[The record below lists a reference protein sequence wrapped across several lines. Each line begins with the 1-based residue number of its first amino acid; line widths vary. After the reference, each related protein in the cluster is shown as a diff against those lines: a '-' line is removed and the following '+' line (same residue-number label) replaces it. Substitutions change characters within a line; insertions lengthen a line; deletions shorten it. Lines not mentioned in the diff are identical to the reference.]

1 MPNHLVIVESKA
13 KAETIGKYLG
23 SDYTVMASYGHVRD
37 LPEKGLG
44 IDVDNH
50 FAVEWALP
58 QDRAKKVVADIKR
71 AMKGADTLYLA
82 TDEDREGESIA
93 WHLLEL
99 LQPKGV
105 EVHRMV
111 FHEITE
117 DAIREALANT
127 RQIDMRLVEAADG
140 RRIMDRLVGYLVSP
154 VLWRRVPSARSAG
167 RVQSPAVRLVV
178 ERERARMKFVAAQY
192 CDLSAI
198 MSAADG
204 DDSRSF
210 GARLVEIAGQPI
222 ATGKDFDA
230 DTGLLLE
237 SSKARQLNDAEAD
250 ALVGALEGAA
260 YTVISADTRPFTEK
274 PKEPFRTS
282 TLQQEAGNK
291 LGFSAGRTM
300 SIAQGLY
307 ERGFITYMRT
317 DSANLSEQAITAA
330 RIQVEELYGKQ
341 FVPAEPRRYKSGR
354 NAQEAHEAIRPS
366 GERFRVPASV
376 RSELSNDEMRLYELI
391 WMRTLASQMENARG
405 NTATLRIG
413 AQAGDEAVVFRASGK
428 TYSFLG
434 FRAAYIDVSE
444 DDPSAEEAEA
454 VLPVLAVGDRVNC
467 SVLEVSPHSTKPPA
481 RFTEASLV
489 KELES
494 RGIGRPSTYASIIDK
509 ISSTRGYVYKQGN
522 ALVPS
527 WTAFAKTQCLESHF
541 SNLVDYRFT
550 ATMEEVLDKVAA
562 GEAEAE
568 KWLDEFYFG
577 RDTPGLKQLVSQENL
592 DTIKMEVVNSIYI
605 GDDSEGIPITIR
617 VWKNGASL
625 HRGEDEKCSMPE
637 GVLPD
642 DLTVERA
649 LEILAKGTIG
659 PRELGIDPET
669 GLTIIVLTGRFGPFV
684 QVGILEP
691 GTKSKEKPKRAS
703 LFDGMDPETITF
715 EEALELLSLPRT
727 VGEIDGEEVT
737 AQSGRYGP
745 YLKKGTDSRTIGSEA
760 QLLTITI
767 EEAAAIYS
775 QPKQARGRIS
785 KPPLAALGAHPE
797 TGAPIVVK
805 DGRFGPYITDG
816 ATNATVPRGIDPAE
830 VTLETAVQLLAERAA
845 RVDSNPKRTIKKKA
859 VKKKAVKK
867 KAVKK
872 AVKKKAVKKATKATT
887 KDGAKKVAEKKPAG
901 KVAKKTAPKLDAG
914 PAED

>member
-50 FAVEWALP
+50 FAVEWAPP

-117 DAIREALANT
+117 DAIEEALANT

-192 CDLSAI
+192 CDLAAI
-198 MSAADG
+198 MNAATG
-204 DDSRSF
+204 DDDRSF
-210 GARLVEIAGQPI
+210 AARLVEIAGQPI

-237 SSKARQLNDAEAD
+237 TSKARQLNDAEAD
-250 ALVGALEGAA
+250 ALIGALEGAL
-260 YTVISADTRPFTEK
+260 YTVTSADTRPFTEK

-330 RIQVEELYGKQ
+330 RIQVAELYGKQ

-444 DDPSAEEAEA
+444 DDPSADGEGAEAEA

-494 RGIGRPSTYASIIDK
+494 KGIGRPSTYASIIDK

-527 WTAFAKTQCLESHF
+527 WTAFAKTQCLETNF
-541 SNLVDYRFT
+541 ANLVDYRFT

-617 VWKNGASL
+617 VWKNGESL

-816 ATNATVPRGIDPAE
+816 ATNATLPRGIDPAE

-872 AVKKKAVKKATKATT
+872 AVKKKAVKKAVKKKAV
-887 KDGAKKVAEKKPAG
+887 KKA
-901 KVAKKTAPKLDAG
+901 APKLDG
-914 PAED
+914 GS

>member
-1 MPNHLVIVESKA
+1 LPNHLVIVESKA

-50 FAVEWALP
+50 FAVEWAPP

-117 DAIREALANT
+117 DAIEEALANT

-192 CDLSAI
+192 CDLAAI
-198 MSAADG
+198 MNAATG
-204 DDSRSF
+204 DDDRSF
-210 GARLVEIAGQPI
+210 AARLVEIAGQPI

-237 SSKARQLNDAEAD
+237 TSKARQLNDAEAD
-250 ALVGALEGAA
+250 ALVGALEGAV
-260 YTVISADTRPFTEK
+260 YTVTSADTRPFTEK

-330 RIQVEELYGKQ
+330 RIQVAELYGKQ

-444 DDPSAEEAEA
+444 DDPSPDGEGAEAEA

-494 RGIGRPSTYASIIDK
+494 KGIGRPSTYASIIDK

-527 WTAFAKTQCLESHF
+527 WTAFAKTQCLETNF
-541 SNLVDYRFT
+541 ANLVDYRFT

-617 VWKNGASL
+617 VWKNGESL

-830 VTLETAVQLLAERAA
+830 VTIETAVQLLAERAA

-867 KAVKK
+867 AVKKK
-872 AVKKKAVKKATKATT
+872 AVKKKAVKKAV
-887 KDGAKKVAEKKPAG
+887 KKVAVK
-901 KVAKKTAPKLDAG
+901 KVAKKLDG
-914 PAED
+914 GS

>member
-50 FAVEWALP
+50 FAVEWAPP

-117 DAIREALANT
+117 DAISEALANT

-198 MSAADG
+198 MNAATG
-204 DDSRSF
+204 DDDRSF
-210 GARLVEIAGQPI
+210 AARLVEIAGQPI

-237 SSKARQLNDAEAD
+237 SSKARHLNDQEAD
-250 ALVGALEGAA
+250 ALVGALEGAV
-260 YTVISADTRPFTEK
+260 YTVTSADTRPFTEK

-330 RIQVEELYGKQ
+330 RIQVAELYGKQ

-444 DDPSAEEAEA
+444 DDPSADGEGAEAEA

-494 RGIGRPSTYASIIDK
+494 KGIGRPSTYASIIDK

-527 WTAFAKTQCLESHF
+527 WTAFAKTQCLETNF
-541 SNLVDYRFT
+541 ANLVDYRFT

-617 VWKNGASL
+617 VWKNGESL

-816 ATNATVPRGIDPAE
+816 ATNATLPRGIDPAE

-872 AVKKKAVKKATKATT
+872 KAVKKAVKK
-887 KDGAKKVAEKKPAG
+887 VAVK
-901 KVAKKTAPKLDAG
+901 KVAKKAAPRLAQGSYQD
-914 PAED
+914 

>member
-117 DAIREALANT
+117 DAISEALGNT

-198 MSAADG
+198 MDAATG

-210 GARLVEIAGQPI
+210 AARLVEISGQPI

-237 SSKARQLNDAEAD
+237 TSKARQLNDAEAD
-250 ALVGALEGAA
+250 ALVGALEGAV
-260 YTVISADTRPFTEK
+260 YTVTSADTRPFTEK

-330 RIQVEELYGKQ
+330 RIQVAELYGQQ

-413 AQAGDEAVVFRASGK
+413 AQAGDESVVFRASGK

-444 DDPSAEEAEA
+444 DDPSADGEGAEAEA

-494 RGIGRPSTYASIIDK
+494 KGIGRPSTYASIIDK

-527 WTAFAKTQCLESHF
+527 WTAFAKTQCLETNF
-541 SNLVDYRFT
+541 ANLVDYRFT
-550 ATMEEVLDKVAA
+550 ATMEEVLDRVAA

-617 VWKNGASL
+617 VWKNGESL

-737 AQSGRYGP
+737 AQSGKYGP

-816 ATNATVPRGIDPAE
+816 ATNATLPRGIDPAE

-872 AVKKKAVKKATKATT
+872 AVKKKAVKKAVKKKAV
-887 KDGAKKVAEKKPAG
+887 KKA
-901 KVAKKTAPKLDAG
+901 APKLDG
-914 PAED
+914 GS

>member
-1 MPNHLVIVESKA
+1 
-13 KAETIGKYLG
+13 
-23 SDYTVMASYGHVRD
+23 
-37 LPEKGLG
+37 
-44 IDVDNH
+44 
-50 FAVEWALP
+50 
-58 QDRAKKVVADIKR
+58 
-71 AMKGADTLYLA
+71 
-82 TDEDREGESIA
+82 
-93 WHLLEL
+93 
-99 LQPKGV
+99 
-105 EVHRMV
+105 
-111 FHEITE
+111 
-117 DAIREALANT
+117 
-127 RQIDMRLVEAADG
+127 
-140 RRIMDRLVGYLVSP
+140 
-154 VLWRRVPSARSAG
+154 
-167 RVQSPAVRLVV
+167 
-178 ERERARMKFVAAQY
+178 
-192 CDLSAI
+192 
-198 MSAADG
+198 
-204 DDSRSF
+204 
-210 GARLVEIAGQPI
+210 
-222 ATGKDFDA
+222 
-230 DTGLLLE
+230 
-237 SSKARQLNDAEAD
+237 
-250 ALVGALEGAA
+250 
-260 YTVISADTRPFTEK
+260 
-274 PKEPFRTS
+274 
-282 TLQQEAGNK
+282 
-291 LGFSAGRTM
+291 
-300 SIAQGLY
+300 
-307 ERGFITYMRT
+307 
-317 DSANLSEQAITAA
+317 
-330 RIQVEELYGKQ
+330 
-341 FVPAEPRRYKSGR
+341 
-354 NAQEAHEAIRPS
+354 
-366 GERFRVPASV
+366 PASV

-444 DDPSAEEAEA
+444 DDPSADGEGAEAEA

-494 RGIGRPSTYASIIDK
+494 KGIGRPSTYASIIDK

-527 WTAFAKTQCLESHF
+527 WTAFAKTQCLETNF
-541 SNLVDYRFT
+541 ANLVDYRFT

-617 VWKNGASL
+617 VWKNGESL

-816 ATNATVPRGIDPAE
+816 ATNATLPRGIDPAE

-872 AVKKKAVKKATKATT
+872 KAVKKKAVKKAVKKKAV
-887 KDGAKKVAEKKPAG
+887 KKAVKKKA
-901 KVAKKTAPKLDAG
+901 VKKAAPKLEG
-914 PAED
+914 GS

>member
-50 FAVEWALP
+50 FAVEWAPP

-117 DAIREALANT
+117 DAISEALANT

-198 MSAADG
+198 MNAATG
-204 DDSRSF
+204 DDDRSF
-210 GARLVEIAGQPI
+210 AARLVEIAGQPI

-237 SSKARQLNDAEAD
+237 SSKARHLNDQEAD
-250 ALVGALEGAA
+250 ALVGALEGAV
-260 YTVISADTRPFTEK
+260 YTVTSADTRPFTEK

-330 RIQVEELYGKQ
+330 RIQVAELYGKQ

-444 DDPSAEEAEA
+444 DDPSADGEGAEAEA

-494 RGIGRPSTYASIIDK
+494 KGIGRPSTYASIIDK

-527 WTAFAKTQCLESHF
+527 WTAFAKTQCLETNF
-541 SNLVDYRFT
+541 ANLVDYRFT

-617 VWKNGASL
+617 VWKNGESL

-816 ATNATVPRGIDPAE
+816 ATNATLPRGIDPAE

-872 AVKKKAVKKATKATT
+872 AVKKVAVK
-887 KDGAKKVAEKKPAG
+887 
-901 KVAKKTAPKLDAG
+901 KVAKKAAPRLAQGSYQD
-914 PAED
+914 

>member
-50 FAVEWALP
+50 FAVEWAPP
-58 QDRAKKVVADIKR
+58 QDRAKKVVADIKS

-117 DAIREALANT
+117 DAISEALANT

-198 MSAADG
+198 MNAATG
-204 DDSRSF
+204 DDDRSF
-210 GARLVEIAGQPI
+210 AARLVEIAGQPI

-237 SSKARQLNDAEAD
+237 SSKARHLNDQEAD
-250 ALVGALEGAA
+250 ALVGALEGAV
-260 YTVISADTRPFTEK
+260 YTVTSADTRPFTEK

-330 RIQVEELYGKQ
+330 RIQVAELYGKQ

-444 DDPSAEEAEA
+444 DDPSADGEGAEAEA

-494 RGIGRPSTYASIIDK
+494 KGIGRPSTYASIIDK

-527 WTAFAKTQCLESHF
+527 WTAFAKTQCLETNF
-541 SNLVDYRFT
+541 ANLVDYRFT

-617 VWKNGASL
+617 VWKNGESL

-816 ATNATVPRGIDPAE
+816 ATNATLPRGIDPAE

-872 AVKKKAVKKATKATT
+872 AVKKVAVK
-887 KDGAKKVAEKKPAG
+887 
-901 KVAKKTAPKLDAG
+901 KVAKKAAPRLAQGSYQD
-914 PAED
+914 

>member
-50 FAVEWALP
+50 FAVEWAPP
-58 QDRAKKVVADIKR
+58 QDRAKKVVADIKS

-117 DAIREALANT
+117 DAISEALANT

-198 MSAADG
+198 MNAATG
-204 DDSRSF
+204 DDDRSF
-210 GARLVEIAGQPI
+210 AARLVEIAGQPI

-237 SSKARQLNDAEAD
+237 SSKARHLNDQEAD
-250 ALVGALEGAA
+250 ALVGALEGAV
-260 YTVISADTRPFTEK
+260 YTVTSADTRPFTEK

-330 RIQVEELYGKQ
+330 RIQVAELYGKQ

-444 DDPSAEEAEA
+444 DDPSADGEGAEAEA

-494 RGIGRPSTYASIIDK
+494 KGIGRPSTYASIIDK

-527 WTAFAKTQCLESHF
+527 WTAFAKTQCLETNF
-541 SNLVDYRFT
+541 ANLVDYRFT

-617 VWKNGASL
+617 VWKNGESL

-816 ATNATVPRGIDPAE
+816 ATNATLPRGIDPAE

-872 AVKKKAVKKATKATT
+872 KAVKKAVKK
-887 KDGAKKVAEKKPAG
+887 VAVK
-901 KVAKKTAPKLDAG
+901 KVAKKAAPRLAQGSYQD
-914 PAED
+914 